1 MTMYLPQ
8 IDVFERPAEVVIL
21 IEMPGVD
28 RADVKISWKD
38 NILTISG
45 QKRQQSE
52 SGLSRY
58 LCVERSYGPFR
69 RDIAIGISIDHK
81 NAKAELRNGL
91 MKIHLPK
98 VTEEAQQNEI
108 PIE

>member
-1 MTMYLPQ
+1 
-8 IDVFERPAEVVIL
+8 
-21 IEMPGVD
+21 MPGVE
-28 RADVKISWKD
+28 RRDVTLSWK
-38 NILTISG
+38 NNVLTISG

-52 SGLSRY
+52 VGNSRY

-69 RDIAIGISIDHK
+69 REIAIGIPIDHK
-81 NAKAELRNGL
+81 NARAEMRNGL

-98 VTEEAQQNEI
+98 LPPEKVQNVI